1 MNIIGIRVFILL
13 IFLTGCM
20 PEQQVRSDI
29 NNESLNSSDSSNST
43 DDNTTTDTVTGQF
56 EESVNFFQQN
66 GQRTTAT
73 LSLASNYQD
82 SYLIRGNDVFAFLS
96 DVSDTYDHNFCL
108 ASFFPTVS
116 GSTSNSVLITSARVR
131 SFYSSFLNTRELFLQ
146 IEPNNE
152 TINQNDCLT
161 VALTNKLET
170 VFGTTDFAFTID
182 DVCPDCA
189 SGYTSR
195 SLRLFDIFGTE
206 RNQALISHLNLNLSP
221 AVGSVVVDAPICSS
235 NSNCTGIGFN
245 CCLDNQC
252 VNHGQVRPEVNTSSD
267 NYLIALEIL
276 EDRPELINNFS
287 DLFYV
292 CPLMVPTG
300 PDNDGDTDPDDP
312 VQDAADRLKLRE
324 NLFNCL
330 NPVVDEISVCSLDF
344 DNADALMSSG
354 PYSFSAENDD
364 INFTSLNSNLNS
376 NNIVQVDYGN
386 VTLFKEQLLEDDEVI
401 SLPSSIVLSGANDSL
416 NQAQVATINAQLPS
430 SASND
435 TLTLYYKIDGSCEK
449 LGTSLARCSKTYVQG
464 QSSTPARPS
473 DHSSGDQTFRIPSY
487 ADTSFSVVVEVSGTR
502 VSSGSDTWS
511 LSGNSVLFDSSDYII
526 FDNQEVT
533 ITYFVS
539 SNVDSLTASKEAAQ
553 SILDDECACDPERD
567 PCNLTPVETEINGVT
582 RITDYAC
589 VYPDTLSDG
598 PLQETVFVSAK
609 SVPHKFYDINGVNF
623 DLGSESSSEAQEGTA
638 FSYQNG
644 SELRPNNIDT
654 FVGFNE
660 IYGTMNVDAAS
671 PLPPKV
677 INVEKNTE
685 YDLFADAGAFS
696 TCLNCGSDYYSG
708 LQKLFPNVFDT
719 LAGGYTPNFVE
730 SRRTTN
736 QGKLPADDFRFGRAC
751 FVPASMIPWTH
762 QAGSDVTTQRRARLD
777 AQHILFAN
785 GYNKD
790 WYGFDYGALIGSFDG
805 VKWFAIGNQRR
816 IKAESNKLYLAVNA
830 YFGDLTINNSYQVTI
845 SETSAVVNSGS
856 LINHDLDSDGAECQ
870 RQHICETDED
880 CIAQLGYDYTC
891 QNVRSLTTQWP
902 TFDANGNETVGSV
915 EKTLIGLVGGSNNE
929 PNRCVYRGV
938 GAICEQLPQNTTQET
953 SYLGSNKVALH
964 TCSPNSQCASISDA
978 KFNTKIARFAQSP
991 RNQNA
996 SSLVTEDTDTFGL
1009 AARILGRPYDY
1020 YGSDTIDSDTR
1031 TTLTNNNIE
1040 GLCVPGVDVD
1050 NATTTQQLNFFS
1062 TTEREADKITNV
1074 GRTMSSAIGFDDYYY
1089 SACPATDDDGN
1100 YTHFNNVP
1108 LDDSSHQPFAIK
1120 NNLSTNALDL
1130 DSLSTRGIFNDDESI
1145 VKDIGYHKNTC
1156 LRAPGAKCFSD
1167 FECAPN
1173 SFISSKV
1180 KSVSSFNGE
1189 ISEAEENF
1197 WEEELVCAN
1206 SQERYQNNS
1215 AILFN
1220 PFYETF
1226 EHRCCRETDKDFTFF
1241 SQPHLNPEFRLADDS
1256 GNPQVPGVHLDIA
1269 DPQRYSR
1276 IHTIYDKLVSEPEE
1290 YPNLIVSASQPSSPL
1305 TLDSDTVAQ
1314 YKTLHLHNQ
1323 RMCCTGHW
1331 VRKYS
1336 DANGNSGG
1344 HKQSPTALQSFDIS
1358 IFRALSWNDNN
1369 DPPINNFSNYTP
1381 IPFACTDQDFQT
1393 SDCEVRNI
1401 TEGSSYEKLYLGWL
1415 GKLELLG
1422 IPQVLIETNNTVFKP
1437 VDDDQEDIAASLL
1450 PIDNTVKD
1458 VNVDGVANIT
1468 YNGTQYYSAGDIENF
1483 EIGSGQLKQVF
1494 SENEFHCCLPTGV
1507 EVPGDTTDTACCTG
1521 KVAAN
1526 DQGVNRCCLEDFTD
1540 LTVYTNRYV
1549 SSEGEFNG
1557 SQEILD
1563 SQVDPLTGYIDTEE
1577 VLKMASSMCC
1587 SGQAATGVAISN
1599 YFIPAVDENTRFPG
1613 AFTRR
1618 FLYNENLDNATE
1630 AGGGVTKFNAGLK
1643 WNDHVYCV
1651 PASFEEEGS
1660 GSSGS
1665 GASEQ

>member
-1 MNIIGIRVFILL
+1 MNIIGIRVLILS
-13 IFLTGCM
+13 IFLTGCL
-20 PEQQVRSDI
+20 PDQEVRTDLDSSSI
-29 NNESLNSSDSSNST
+29 NSSDSSSS
-43 DDNTTTDTVTGQF
+43 TTDSNSNTDTTTGQF
-56 EESVNFFQQN
+56 DEPVNFFQQN
-66 GQRTTAT
+66 GERTTAT

-82 SYLIRGNDVFAFLS
+82 SYLIRGNDIFAFLT
-96 DVSDTYDHNFCL
+96 DIADTYDENFCMV
-108 ASFFPTVS
+108 SFFPTVS
-116 GSTSNSVLITSARVR
+116 GSTANSVLITSARVR

-146 IEPNNE
+146 IEPNNK

-161 VALTNKLET
+161 VALTSQLES
-170 VFGTTDFAFTID
+170 VFGTTDFAFSID
-182 DVCPDCA
+182 EVCPDCTT
-189 SGYTSR
+189 GYTSR
-195 SLRLFDIFGTE
+195 SLRLFDIFGVE

-221 AVGSVVVDAPICSS
+221 AIGSVVIDSPVCSS
-235 NSNCTGIGFN
+235 NTSCTSVGFN
-245 CCLDNQC
+245 CCLDGQC

-276 EDRPELINNFS
+276 EDRPELITNFG
-287 DLFYV
+287 DIFYV
-292 CPLMVPTG
+292 CPTMVPTG
-300 PDNDGDTDPDDP
+300 PSNGGNSDPDDP
-312 VQDAADRLKLRE
+312 VQDAADRLKFRE

-330 NPVVDEISVCSLDF
+330 NPVVDEIAVCALDF
-344 DNADALMSSG
+344 DDADTLMSG
-354 PYSFSAENDD
+354 GGFDFTPENDD
-364 INFTSLNSNLNS
+364 INFTSLNSSLSS

-386 VTLFKEQLLEDDEVI
+386 VTLYKEQLLEDDEAI
-401 SLPSSIVLSGANDSL
+401 ALPSSISL
-416 NQAQVATINAQLPS
+416 NSGNDNLTQAQVATINAALPA

-449 LGTSLARCSKTYVQG
+449 LGTSLARCSKSYIQG

-473 DHSSGDQTFRIPSY
+473 DHNSGDQSFSIPSY
-487 ADTSFSVVVEVSGTR
+487 ADTSFSVVVEVGGTR

-511 LSGNSVLFDSSDYII
+511 LSGNAVVFDSTEYPI
-526 FDNQEVT
+526 FDNQEVN

-539 SNVDSLTASKEAAQ
+539 SDVDSLTASKEAAQ
-553 SILDDECACDPERD
+553 TLLDDECACDPNRD
-567 PCNLTPVETEINGVT
+567 PCNLSPVETEINGVVT
-582 RITDYAC
+582 VTDYAC

-609 SVPHKFYDINGVNF
+609 AVPHKFFDVNGVNF
-623 DLGSESSSEAQEGTA
+623 DLGDESSSEAQEGTA
-638 FSYQNG
+638 FTYENG
-644 SELRPNNIDT
+644 SQLRPNNVDNFI
-654 FVGFNE
+654 GFNE

-671 PLPPKV
+671 PQPPKV
-677 INVEKNTE
+677 VNVEKNTE
-685 YDLFADAGAFS
+685 YDLFADSGAFS

-730 SRRTTN
+730 SRRISN

-751 FVPASMIPWTH
+751 FVPATMIPWTH
-762 QAGSDVTTQRRARLD
+762 ESGEDVTSQRQSRLA

-845 SETSAVVNSGS
+845 SEISAVVNSGS

-870 RQHICETDED
+870 RQHICDTDED

-891 QNVRSLTTQWP
+891 QNVGSLSTPWP
-902 TFDANGNETVGSV
+902 TFDSNGNETVGSV
-915 EKTLIGLVGGSNNE
+915 EKTLLSLIGGSNGE
-929 PNRCVYRGV
+929 PRRCIYRGV
-938 GAICEQLPQNTTQET
+938 GAICEQLPQNATEDD
-953 SYLGSNKVALH
+953 SYIGSNNPAFH
-964 TCSPNSQCASISDA
+964 ACSPNSQCATLSDA
-978 KFNTKIARFAQSP
+978 KFNTKIARFGQSP

-996 SSLVTEDTDTFGL
+996 SSQVTEDTDTFGL
-1009 AARILGRPYDY
+1009 AARVLGRPYNY
-1020 YGSDTIDSDTR
+1020 YGSDSIDSSTR
-1031 TTLTNNNIE
+1031 TTLTNNNVE

-1050 NATTTQQLNFFS
+1050 NSTTTQQLNFFS
-1062 TTEREADKITNV
+1062 TVTREADKISNV
-1074 GRTMSSAIGFDDYYY
+1074 GRTMSSAVGFDDYYY
-1089 SACPATDDDGN
+1089 SACPSTDEDGN
-1100 YTHFNNVP
+1100 YTHFNNVA
-1108 LDDSSHQPFAIK
+1108 LDDASHQPFAIK
-1120 NNLSTNALDL
+1120 NNLSTNAMEL
-1130 DSLSTRGIFNDDESI
+1130 DSLSSRGLFNDGEDI
-1145 VKDIGYHKNTC
+1145 VEDIGYHKNTC

-1173 SFISSKV
+1173 NFISSRF
-1180 KSVSSFNGE
+1180 KSVSNFNGE
-1189 ISEAEENF
+1189 ISEAEEKF

-1226 EHRCCRETDKDFTFF
+1226 EHRCCRETDKEFTFY
-1241 SQPHLNPEFRLADDS
+1241 SQPHLNPDFRLADDS

-1276 IHTIYDKLVSEPEE
+1276 IHTIYDKLATDPDE
-1290 YPNLIVSASQPSSPL
+1290 YPNLIVSASQPSS
-1305 TLDSDTVAQ
+1305 TLALNSDTVGQ

-1331 VRKYS
+1331 VRNYA
-1336 DANGNSGG
+1336 DSGG

-1358 IFRALSWNDNN
+1358 IFRPLSWNVNN
-1369 DPPINNFSNYTP
+1369 DPPLNNFANYTP

-1437 VDDDQEDIAASLL
+1437 VDDNQDDASSQFL
-1450 PIDNTVKD
+1450 PIDNTIKD
-1458 VNVDGVANIT
+1458 VNGDGVANVT
-1468 YNGTQYYSAGDIENF
+1468 FNGTEYYSAGDIDNF

-1494 SENEFHCCLPTGV
+1494 SENEFHCCLPTGI
-1507 EVPGDTTDTACCTG
+1507 EVPGDTTDSACCTG

-1549 SSEGEFNG
+1549 SSEGAFNG
-1557 SQEILD
+1557 SEEILD
-1563 SQVDPLTGYIDTEE
+1563 SSIDPLTGYIDTEE
-1577 VLKMASSMCC
+1577 VLKMASTMCC

-1630 AGGGVTKFNAGLK
+1630 VDGGVTKFNAGLK

-1651 PASFEEEGS
+1651 PASFSEDGGS
-1660 GSSGS
+1660 GSGS
-1665 GASEQ
+1665 GAQAQ